1 MNTIRDNKS
10 AWKWEKTKKEHTK
23 RPEDSSKEYNG
34 IAYLGGNSKKH
45 LQLGLVRE
53 IPGIKMLAHHDAVQA
68 AVPIS
73 GGAVAAAF

>member
-1 MNTIRDNKS
+1 MR
-10 AWKWEKTKKEHTK
+10 EKTKKSTLSGPS
-23 RPEDSSKEYNG
+23 RYSLEYNG

-53 IPGIKMLAHHDAVQA
+53 ISGIKMLAPHDAVPA